1 MYRPKKH
8 VRLTSLPNAPRGS
21 DVKSLLEEAKKAKGC
36 TVELPWKNK
45 LTGVQYSLTTRL
57 EVAGGSEPIWT
68 LYEGEGGKSRV
79 VWSSP
84 FEDVDLLY
92 DVLMLSIPEEVETEF
107 RGPAPTSRQTSNS
120 MDGSI
125 SNSNVGQSGAYSSP
139 AASGQ
144 NGEFSSPGAGA
155 SEFSTSTNSGTY
167 ISQTSDS
174 GLLTGN
180 EEVEL
185 PKSKKYQP
193 GLASSAEFALLAD
206 VEEKPKAKA
215 KTAKETEAEAA
226 AAAAAAQAQQQQG
239 APQPQNMQSGAYPQ
253 QNMQSGAYPQQNMQ
267 SGAYPQQQLPPGMQ
281 SGSYPQQ
288 YGYPPGYQQYP
299 GYPQGYYPGYP
310 GYPPY
315 PYPPGSVPPAS
326 TVALQQQ
333 QLYQQQQ
340 AGQQQRGA
348 GAPTDTGAHAKPPQ
362 DPSKPRPNLRLG
374 QFLVESGLVP
384 ESTVDAALQLQELV
398 RSGSLSTAQAAEA
411 VRRAHIR
418 GGAVDPKL
426 IAAPVGPNDSK
437 TVAPPL
443 GQILVEAAI
452 IRGPIIRQALKLQE
466 SIRSG
471 EMTKDDAL
479 DALCLEVFGV
489 GRKIPDTTGET
500 ADTTEALELLR
511 KAQLVSDFDHET
523 ASKVRDKH
531 GGQIVSILVK
541 AGKLDQHTADGAF
554 KCNQLVNQK
563 KIEQGKAIIAL
574 HYCQRSRIDLDSALK
589 ELGWES

>member
-1 MYRPKKH
+1 MGKVVGGRLRGRPRYQASDKAVSTCVGCFMYRPKKH
-8 VRLTSLPNAPRGS
+8 VRLTSLPHAPKGS
-21 DVKSLLEEAKKAKGC
+21 DVKSLLEEARKAKGC
-36 TVELPWKNK
+36 TVELPWRNK

-57 EVAGGSEPIWT
+57 EVAGASEPIWT

-92 DVLMLSIPEEVETEF
+92 DVLMLSIPEEVETDI
-107 RGPAPTSRQTSNS
+107 RSNQPVSGRHVTPDMPGASVDRSRTALDS
-120 MDGSI
+120 GLHSI
-125 SNSNVGQSGAYSSP
+125 SSGSY
-139 AASGQ
+139 ASQETG
-144 NGEFSSPGAGA
+144 
-155 SEFSTSTNSGTY
+155 
-167 ISQTSDS
+167 DS

-180 EEVEL
+180 EAVEL
-185 PKSKKYQP
+185 PKSNLDFYQP
-193 GLASSAEFALLAD
+193 GLASGTEFALLTD
-206 VEEKPKAKA
+206 TEEKKPAK
-215 KTAKETEAEAA
+215 KSKKETDAEEAA
-226 AAAAAAQAQQQQG
+226 AAAAAAALAQQQAAQQ
-239 APQPQNMQSGAYPQ
+239 AMQ
-253 QNMQSGAYPQQNMQ
+253 QNMQSGAYPQPHMQ
-267 SGAYPQQQLPPGMQ
+267 SGAYPQQMPPGTQ
-281 SGSYPQQ
+281 SGAYPQQ
-288 YGYPPGYQQYP
+288 YGYPPGYQYP

-315 PYPPGSVPPAS
+315 PYPPGYVPPAA

-333 QLYQQQQ
+333 QQMAQP
-340 AGQQQRGA
+340 GA
-348 GAPTDTGAHAKPPQ
+348 AAATDTGVNKIPL

-426 IAAPVGPNDSK
+426 IAAPVSPNDMK

-466 SIRSG
+466 AIRSG
-471 EMTKDDAL
+471 EMSKDDAL

-489 GRKIPDTTGET
+489 GRKVQDNSGES
-500 ADTTEALELLR
+500 TESTQALELLR

-531 GGQIVSILVK
+531 GGQLVSILVK

-554 KCNQLVNQK
+554 KCNQLVAQK
-563 KIEQGKAIIAL
+563 KIEEGKAIIAL

>member
-1 MYRPKKH
+1 MGKVVGGRLPGRSDTQVSDKAVNPCVGCFMYRPKKH
-8 VRLTSLPNAPRGS
+8 VRLTSLPHAPKGS

-36 TVELPWKNK
+36 TVELPWRNK

-57 EVAGGSEPIWT
+57 EVAGATEPIWT

-92 DVLMLSIPEEVETEF
+92 DVLMLSIPEEVETDI
-107 RGPAPTSRQTSNS
+107 RQSQSSAPPRHVTPDVPITSAD
-120 MDGSI
+120 M
-125 SNSNVGQSGAYSSP
+125 
-139 AASGQ
+139 
-144 NGEFSSPGAGA
+144 
-155 SEFSTSTNSGTY
+155 NSGLHSIGSGSY
-167 ISQTSDS
+167 ASQSNDS

-180 EEVEL
+180 EKVEL
-185 PKSKKYQP
+185 PKSSLDFYQP
-193 GLASSAEFALLAD
+193 GLASGSEFALLTD
-206 VEEKPKAKA
+206 TEETKPAK
-215 KTAKETEAEAA
+215 KTKKETEAEEAAKAA
-226 AAAAAAQAQQQQG
+226 AALAQQQAAQQ
-239 APQPQNMQSGAYPQ
+239 AQQSGAYPQ
-253 QNMQSGAYPQQNMQ
+253 QNMQSGAYPQQMPPGTQ
-267 SGAYPQQQLPPGMQ
+267 SGAYPQP
-281 SGSYPQQ
+281 
-288 YGYPPGYQQYP
+288 YGYPPGYQYP

-315 PYPPGSVPPAS
+315 PYPPGYVPPPAA

-333 QLYQQQQ
+333 QQQQQ
-340 AGQQQRGA
+340 QQGQQRG
-348 GAPTDTGAHAKPPQ
+348 GPTDTGAHKAPL

-398 RSGSLSTAQAAEA
+398 RSGSLSTSQAAEA

-426 IAAPVGPNDSK
+426 IAAPVSPNDMK

-489 GRKIPDTTGET
+489 GRKVQDSTGET
-500 ADTTEALELLR
+500 TESTQALELLR

-531 GGQIVSILVK
+531 GGQLVSILVK

-554 KCNQLVNQK
+554 KCNELVAQK
-563 KIEQGKAIIAL
+563 KIEEGKAIIAL

>member
-1 MYRPKKH
+1 VDALLAVRLNRRPIKAVNPCVGWFMYRPKKH
-8 VRLTSLPNAPRGS
+8 VRLTSLPHAPRGG

-57 EVAGGSEPIWT
+57 EVAGGEPIWT

-84 FEDVDLLY
+84 FEDVELLY
-92 DVLMLSIPEEVETEF
+92 DVLMLSIPEEVDTEF
-107 RGPAPTSRQTSNS
+107 RQAQAAARQPSTDIPDLSRGANAPMSS
-120 MDGSI
+120 M
-125 SNSNVGQSGAYSSP
+125 
-139 AASGQ
+139 
-144 NGEFSSPGAGA
+144 
-155 SEFSTSTNSGTY
+155 NSGSY
-167 ISQTSDS
+167 ASQSNDS

-180 EEVEL
+180 ESVEI
-185 PKSKKYQP
+185 PKGSLSFYQS
-193 GLASSAEFALLAD
+193 GLASGTEFALLSE

-215 KTAKETEAEAA
+215 KSKKETEAEDAA
-226 AAAAAAQAQQQQG
+226 AAAAAAATAQAQAQALAQQQMQQSG
-239 APQPQNMQSGAYPQ
+239 AYPQPNMQSGAYPQ
-253 QNMQSGAYPQQNMQ
+253 QNMQSGAYP
-267 SGAYPQQQLPPGMQ
+267 QQLPPGMQ

-288 YGYPPGYQQYP
+288 YGYPPGYQYP

-315 PYPPGSVPPAS
+315 QYPPGYVPPAA
-326 TVALQQQ
+326 TVAIQQQ
-333 QLYQQQQ
+333 QLRQQQQ
-340 AGQQQRGA
+340 QQGGA
-348 GAPTDTGAHAKPPQ
+348 TDTGVHASPP
-362 DPSKPRPNLRLG
+362 DPAKPRPNLRLG

-426 IAAPVGPNDSK
+426 IAAPVSPNDLK

-471 EMTKDDAL
+471 EMSKDDAL

-489 GRKIPDTTGET
+489 GRKIPDSTGET
-500 ADTTEALELLR
+500 TDSTLALELLR

-531 GGQIVSILVK
+531 GGQLVSILVK

-554 KCNQLVNQK
+554 KCNQLVSQK
-563 KIEQGKAIIAL
+563 KLEEGKAIIAL

>member
-8 VRLTSLPNAPRGS
+8 VRLTSLPHAPRGG

-57 EVAGGSEPIWT
+57 EVAGGEPIWT
-68 LYEGEGGKSRV
+68 LYEGDGGKSRV

-84 FEDVDLLY
+84 FEDVELLY
-92 DVLMLSIPEEVETEF
+92 DVLMLSIPEEVDTEF
-107 RGPAPTSRQTSNS
+107 RQAQ
-120 MDGSI
+120 
-125 SNSNVGQSGAYSSP
+125 P
-139 AASGQ
+139 AARQPSTDIPDLSRSASAPM
-144 NGEFSSPGAGA
+144 SSM
-155 SEFSTSTNSGTY
+155 NSGSY
-167 ISQTSDS
+167 ASQSNDS

-180 EEVEL
+180 ESVEI
-185 PKSKKYQP
+185 PKGSLSFYQS
-193 GLASSAEFALLAD
+193 GLASGTEFALLSD

-215 KTAKETEAEAA
+215 KSKKETDAEDAA
-226 AAAAAAQAQQQQG
+226 AAAAAAATAQAQAQALAQQQMQQSG
-239 APQPQNMQSGAYPQ
+239 AYPQPNMQSGAYPQ
-253 QNMQSGAYPQQNMQ
+253 PNMQSGAYP
-267 SGAYPQQQLPPGMQ
+267 QQLPPGMQ

-288 YGYPPGYQQYP
+288 YGYPPGYQYP

-315 PYPPGSVPPAS
+315 QYPPGYIPPAA

-333 QLYQQQQ
+333 HLQQ
-340 AGQQQRGA
+340 GGA
-348 GAPTDTGAHAKPPQ
+348 TDTGVHATPPG
-362 DPSKPRPNLRLG
+362 PAKPRPNLRLG

-426 IAAPVGPNDSK
+426 IAAPVSPNDLK

-471 EMTKDDAL
+471 EMSKDEAL

-489 GRKIPDTTGET
+489 GRKIPDSTGET
-500 ADTTEALELLR
+500 TDSTLALELLR

-531 GGQIVSILVK
+531 GGQLVSILVK

-554 KCNQLVNQK
+554 KCNQLVSQK
-563 KIEQGKAIIAL
+563 KLEEGKAIIAL